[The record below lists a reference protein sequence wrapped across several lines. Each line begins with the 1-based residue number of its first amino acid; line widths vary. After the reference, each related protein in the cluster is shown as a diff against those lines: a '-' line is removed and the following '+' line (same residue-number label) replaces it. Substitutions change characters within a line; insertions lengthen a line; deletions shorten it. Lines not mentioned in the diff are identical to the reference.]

1 MSDFKVGYVVKRFPR
16 ASETFIAQEVLALE
30 RLGADVTVLS
40 LRPNDSQVGHAWL
53 EELRAPVHVY
63 EERGFSPA
71 WRDLQKQ
78 ARRGSMSRERVHEAL
93 IEAFDH
99 PERSGRRYLVEAL
112 WVAEHVQALGLDHLH
127 AHFANHPTFV
137 AMLSGLLAE
146 VPYSF
151 TAHAKDIYTAGPT
164 QELWRRQVER
174 AAFAVTV
181 SDANRFHLRS
191 VLGRRLMSKLHR
203 LYNGVDLGWVKPGLR
218 ERSDTA
224 VEVLFVSRLVEKKG
238 ADILLEALARLIAV
252 DAPVQLTVVGDG
264 DQTAALRDQAVALGV
279 TDRVRFAGALPHHEV
294 VERMGSADLFVLPC
308 RIAADGDRDALPTV
322 LLEAMAVGLPCVST
336 PVNGVAE
343 IVEDGKTG
351 LLVPVEDSESLAE
364 AISSLA
370 ADPARRRVMA
380 AAGRARVEERFDIR
394 RNVAQLRE
402 WMRQAASTAVEPAK
416 PATTMAFTTRGAG

>member
-16 ASETFIAQEVLALE
+16 ASETFIAQEILALE
-30 RLGADVTVLS
+30 RLGVDVTVLS
-40 LRPNDSQVGHAWL
+40 LRPNDSEVDHAWL

-78 ARRGSMSRERVHEAL
+78 TRRGSMTRERVHQAL

-127 AHFANHPTFV
+127 AHFANHPSFV
-137 AMLSGLLAE
+137 AMLSGLLAN
-146 VPYSF
+146 VPFSF
-151 TAHAKDIYTAGPT
+151 TAHAKDIYTAGPSE
-164 QELWRRQVER
+164 ELWRRQVER

-181 SDANRFHLRS
+181 SDANRFHL
-191 VLGRRLMSKLHR
+191 
-203 LYNGVDLGWVKPGLR
+203 LYNGVDLGWMRPAPR
-218 ERSDTA
+218 ERSAAT

-238 ADILLEALARLIAV
+238 ADILLAGLENLAAV
-252 DAPVQLTVVGDG
+252 GAPVRLTVVGDG
-264 DQTAALRDQAVALGV
+264 DQAPALREQAAELGL

-294 VERMGSADLFVLPC
+294 VERMASADLFALPC

-351 LLVPVEDSESLAE
+351 LLVPMEDPDSLAQ
-364 AISSLA
+364 AIRSLA
-370 ADPARRRVMA
+370 ADPARRRAMG

-394 RNVAQLRE
+394 SNVAELYA
-402 WMRQAASTAVEPAK
+402 WMRQAASPAAE
-416 PATTMAFTTRGAG
+416 PATTTSALAFSNRSAG

>member
-16 ASETFIAQEVLALE
+16 ASETFIAQEILALE
-30 RLGADVTVLS
+30 RLGVDVTVLS
-40 LRPNDSQVGHAWL
+40 LRPNDSEVGHAWL
-53 EELRAPVHVY
+53 EELRAHVHVY

-78 ARRGSMSRERVHEAL
+78 ARRGSMTRERVHQAL

-112 WVAEHVQALGLDHLH
+112 WVAEHVQTLGLDHLH
-127 AHFANHPTFV
+127 AHFANHPSFV
-137 AMLSGLLAE
+137 AMLSGLLAD
-146 VPYSF
+146 VPFSF
-151 TAHAKDIYTAGPT
+151 TAHAKDIYTAGPSE
-164 QELWRRQVER
+164 ELWRRQVER

-181 SDANRFHLRS
+181 SDANLFHLRS
-191 VLGRRLMSKLHR
+191 VLGRRLMTKLHR
-203 LYNGVDLGWVKPGLR
+203 LYNGVDLGWMRPAPR
-218 ERSDTA
+218 ERSDAT

-238 ADILLEALARLIAV
+238 ADILLAGLEKLVAV
-252 DAPVQLTVVGDG
+252 GAPVRLTVVGDG
-264 DQTAALRDQAVALGV
+264 DQTPTLREQAVALGL
-279 TDRVRFAGALPHHEV
+279 TDRVLFAGALPHHEV
-294 VERMGSADLFVLPC
+294 VERMASADLFALPC

-351 LLVPVEDSESLAE
+351 LLVPMEDPDSLAQ
-364 AISSLA
+364 AIRSLA
-370 ADPARRRVMA
+370 ADPARRRTMG

-394 RNVAQLRE
+394 SNVAELYG
-402 WMRQAASTAVEPAK
+402 WMRQAASPAAEPA
-416 PATTMAFTTRGAG
+416 PTTSALAFSNRSAG